1 MCRRQILANA
11 RDPADCVPAAS
22 DSARHAP
29 CKPDRRPSP
38 PLCRRLS
45 PPSHHRCGV
54 KSGRRHPRA
63 AGPKGNI
70 ASQVKRRRALSR
82 SPVKPAT
89 RPYEQPQTGQASARL
104 GDSCR
109 RLRLRLPWGAPVSV
123 WPGGI
128 LFVTA
133 GKGKKGAEKL
143 VDLLMHELA
152 HQ

>member
-1 MCRRQILANA
+1 MPGILLIASRQRPTPHVTRRANPTEDRPHPSAEDCPHQATTDVESSQADDTLAL
-11 RDPADCVPAAS
+11 P
-22 DSARHAP
+22 
-29 CKPDRRPSP
+29 
-38 PLCRRLS
+38 
-45 PPSHHRCGV
+45 
-54 KSGRRHPRA
+54 
-63 AGPKGNI
+63 GPKGNI
-70 ASQVKRRRALSR
+70 ASQVKRRRALSH

-89 RPYEQPQTGQASARL
+89 RPYEQPQTRQARL